1 MFGCAGRDVGAT
13 NAKMTSHELLE
24 TIERLLEAEGFSQE
38 AVNRLVLALALENRS
53 LFEAYQKQTYRE
65 LAELRELLEKQAR
78 NVDRLAG
85 AVERTD
91 EYLERHPTLLYLLRY
106 RTKQTIVV
114 LVLIFVLLSAWTVS
128 EFREPILRWLGFPM
142 F

>member
-1 MFGCAGRDVGAT
+1 
-13 NAKMTSHELLE
+13 MTSHELLE

-91 EYLERHPTLLYLLRY
+91 EYLEQHPTLLYLLRY
-106 RTKQTIVV
+106 RTKQTIVI
-114 LVLIFVLLSAWTVS
+114 LVVIFVVLSAWTVS
-128 EFREPILRWLGFPM
+128 EFREPILRWLGVAGF
-142 F
+142 

>member
-1 MFGCAGRDVGAT
+1 MFGCASRDAGAT

-78 NVDRLAG
+78 NVDKLAG
-85 AVERTD
+85 AVERT
-91 EYLERHPTLLYLLRY
+91 EVYLERHPTLLYCMRY
-106 RTKQTIVV
+106 RTKETVAVIVFVFVV
-114 LVLIFVLLSAWTVS
+114 LMAWYASGLRTA
-128 EFREPILRWLGFPM
+128 ILGWLGLAGF
-142 F
+142 